1 MLAGWRERN
10 CLARDVRKVRE
21 SAARVSPA
29 PEGWMGQQPRAS
41 CGTPSYV
48 LRRLTAALTQ
58 RARDPFGI
66 SQGKG

>member
-29 PEGWMGQQPRAS
+29 PEGWMGQQPGLRVERR
-41 CGTPSYV
+41 PMSYGV
-48 LRRLTAALTQ
+48 
-58 RARDPFGI
+58 
-66 SQGKG
+66 